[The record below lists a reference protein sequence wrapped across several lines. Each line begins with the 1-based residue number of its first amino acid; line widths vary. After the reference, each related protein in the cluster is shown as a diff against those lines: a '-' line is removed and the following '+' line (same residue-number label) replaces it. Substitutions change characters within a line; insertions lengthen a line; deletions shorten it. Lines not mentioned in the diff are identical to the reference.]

1 MKAYITGVGMISS
14 MGAGVEKNYESLIEG
29 QSGIAPI
36 SLLDSPRYN
45 TDYVAG
51 ELKMTND
58 ELRTKLG
65 AEDDTC
71 TRTGLLGL
79 YALREAMKN
88 ADCRPSEDG
97 IKTAFISAT
106 TVAGMVRTEKHY
118 MDFLDR
124 TNKVNFID
132 THDNGYQTMFMD
144 SKEGPFDYLTSIN
157 TACSSSTNSI
167 VLGMRMIKNGWY
179 DRVVV
184 GGTDA
189 LCRYTLNGFNSL
201 FLIDSKPTK
210 PFDQNRKGI
219 NLGEGAAYLV
229 LESEDLVQKKGIR
242 PSIVATGY
250 GVSNDAFHQTSVS
263 DDGKGV
269 QIAMKQA
276 LQTAGISESAIDYIN
291 AHGTGTANNDSTEG
305 IAIKTVFQDVPAFSS
320 TKPFTGHTLGAA
332 GAIEAVVLYLTLE
345 KGFIPPNLNFEQA
358 IEDHGLIPATQVN
371 NKKEITHGLS
381 NSIGIG
387 GFCSSLVFSKVN

>member
-1 MKAYITGVGMISS
+1 MKAYITGVGIISS
-14 MGAGVEKNYESLIEG
+14 MGAGVEKTYASLVEG
-29 QSGIAPI
+29 RSGIAPI
-36 SLLDSPRYN
+36 TLLDSTKYN
-45 TDYVAG
+45 NHYVGG

-58 ELRTKLG
+58 ELRKELK
-65 AEDDTC
+65 AEGDTC

-79 YALREAMKN
+79 YALREAMRN
-88 ADCRPSEDG
+88 ADCRPAEDG

-106 TVAGMVRTEKHY
+106 TVAGMVKTEKHY
-118 MDFLDR
+118 MDFLNR
-124 TNKVNFID
+124 TNNVNFID
-132 THDNGYQTMFMD
+132 THDNGYQTIFLNR
-144 SKEGPFDYLTSIN
+144 KEGPFDYLTSIN

-167 VLGMRMIKNGWY
+167 ILGMRMIKNGWY

-189 LCRYTLNGFNSL
+189 LCRYTMNGFNSL
-201 FLIDSKPTK
+201 FLIDSEPTK

-229 LESEDLVQKKGIR
+229 LESEKLIQQKGIR
-242 PSIVATGY
+242 PSIAATGY
-250 GVSNDAFHQTSVS
+250 GVANDAFHQTSVS

-269 QIAMKQA
+269 QIAMKKA
-276 LQTAGISESAIDYIN
+276 LQTAEVSESGIDYIN
-291 AHGTGTANNDSTEG
+291 AHGTGTANNDVTEG

-332 GAIEAVVLYLTLE
+332 GAIEAAILYLTL
-345 KGFIPPNLNFEQA
+345 KRGFIPPNLNFEQA
-358 IEDHGLIPATQVN
+358 IEDHGLVPSTIVN
-371 NKKEITHGLS
+371 NKQEITHGLS